1 MVITFNNANSS
12 FISGRASA
20 TPSLDLFIT
29 LLSLGCQ
36 GYKELLVQRKELYQY
51 LQYRLQECATQNGER
66 LLDVRHNPISLG
78 VYSFSSLI
86 PYFFGVFPLPK
97 QSQRSRSVLL
107 DGSRSSGLF
116 LKRKKP
122 IL

>member
-1 MVITFNNANSS
+1 MVITFNNANSL

-86 PYFFGVFPLPK
+86 L
-97 QSQRSRSVLL
+97 
-107 DGSRSSGLF
+107 SSGLF
-116 LKRKKP
+116 LKRKNP
-122 IL
+122 SYS